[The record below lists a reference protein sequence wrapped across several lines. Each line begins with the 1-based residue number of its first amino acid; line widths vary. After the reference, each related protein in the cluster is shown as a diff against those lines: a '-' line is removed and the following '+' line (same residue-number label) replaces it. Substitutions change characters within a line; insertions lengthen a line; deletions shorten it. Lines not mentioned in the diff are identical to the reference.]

1 MKYKLEIAFET
12 PEALA
17 RAVSLLQPQTPPPLS
32 PSSPTTAP
40 ASIGP
45 TSTVVSNA
53 LATVLSTPP
62 PPTRYVV
69 PAPVSPFAP
78 PSLPPSSPAPSLPAG
93 PQASLGSP
101 SLSVVPPPPH
111 AGLLS
116 VESDKTQASTPSGD
130 LDAFGAPWSAD
141 VHTKKPTKDKSGRY
155 KFGRGLDKAVKADWL
170 AKYPDT
176 STPAAAPAGV
186 PTPPPGTV
194 NPASQVLSPG
204 GRNYASVVQAF
215 GLASNPKA
223 PDSKTPV
230 ELVALLAK
238 WGIDAKG
245 LESRPGEWDT
255 AHRVLTE
262 LA

>member
-1 MKYKLEIAFET
+1 L
-12 PEALA
+12 
-17 RAVSLLQPQTPPPLS
+17 PQ
-32 PSSPTTAP
+32 
-40 ASIGP
+40 AS
-45 TSTVVSNA
+45 
-53 LATVLSTPP
+53 
-62 PPTRYVV
+62 
-69 PAPVSPFAP
+69 
-78 PSLPPSSPAPSLPAG
+78 
-93 PQASLGSP
+93 QASLGSP
-101 SLSVVPPPPH
+101 SLAVVPPPPSPDV
-111 AGLLS
+111 APP
-116 VESDKTQASTPSGD
+116 AAPSTD
-130 LDAFGAPWSAD
+130 LDAPTDAFGAPWTEG
-141 VHTKKPTKDKSGRY
+141 VHTKKPSKDKSGRF

-194 NPASQVLSPG
+194 NPASQVRSTG

-215 GLASNPKA
+215 GVASNPNT
-223 PDSKTPV
+223 PDAKTPE